1 MNRERTSLQGKKDR
15 YSAAVAEAERTEEDS
30 PAEGSP
36 VEDTPV
42 EDTLVEG
49 TLAEDT
55 RPSHTPLED
64 NLSSSKPPNQLNNQI
79 QKKKKKSTRSI
90 KSENQNH
97 LQCDYLEEEEL
108 QQEAAADCSNSYLQT
123 KEGFDFNKEKKK
135 KQCFY
140 TREREREG
148 AKFGWLLTFRR
159 EVRFIGVRLKV
170 RKTLI

>member
-1 MNRERTSLQGKKDR
+1 MTKSKSKDQERGLGVGGRMNRERTSLQGKKDR

-64 NLSSSKPPNQLNNQI
+64 NL
-79 QKKKKKSTRSI
+79 
-90 KSENQNH
+90 
-97 LQCDYLEEEEL
+97 EEEEL
-108 QQEAAADCSNSYLQT
+108 QQEAAAP
-123 KEGFDFNKEKKK
+123 
-135 KQCFY
+135 
-140 TREREREG
+140 
-148 AKFGWLLTFRR
+148 LTPRHF
-159 EVRFIGVRLKV
+159 VCKC
-170 RKTLI
+170 